1 MPKQSSPR
9 PDWIDGVRDGVA
21 ALLAEG
27 LPTVGALAARMECS
41 VRTLQR
47 RLMRQ
52 GTSFSALLEDVRR
65 ERALQ
70 GLGDRTLPLG
80 ALSASLGYSRQSAL
94 TRAVRRWTG
103 AAPRQLR
110 HDCGR

>member
-1 MPKQSSPR
+1 MHERQGPR
-9 PDWIDGVRDGVA
+9 PDWLDGVRATVA

-27 LPTVGALAARMECS
+27 LPTVGAVAARLDCR

-47 RLMRQ
+47 RLRLE

-65 ERALQ
+65 ERALE
-70 GLGDRTLPLG
+70 GLGDRELPLG

-110 HDCGR
+110 NDRGR